1 MAAYPEHQWC
11 IWKFPRAPAHA
22 WKVLGDQFK
31 NRNEE
36 AVKTVRMY
44 IDELA
49 KQLDIQSL
57 NDWLNVRRAQLD
69 AATLKRLDSLGR
81 LPFILERLYPQHPWK
96 RKHVQK
102 LAQRQMIETVS
113 KLVPH
118 GMRDERLKNEN
129 AYLYVFFCL

>member
-1 MAAYPEHQWC
+1 M
-11 IWKFPRAPAHA
+11 
-22 WKVLGDQFK
+22 LGDQFK